1 MAFRKF
7 LSSLGV
13 GAPDVETTLST
24 SAVRPGDQL
33 HCNVR
38 LRGGSVDIEVEKV
51 RIQLVTRFEDLEE
64 TETLWANPGVVRS
77 LVLGER
83 FALKA
88 EDTVDGQVTID
99 VPWETPLTHML
110 GGRPLKGARVAV
122 RTELTVDNAVDRG
135 DFDEIQV
142 HALPAQDALLQAYA
156 NLGFRFDEAE
166 VKKGTPKGGQNSQEN
181 FWQEI
186 EMWFPPE
193 YRRPGGQLESMFF
206 ARHDSLDLVTG
217 SYGPFAFPYANL
229 DVQALTAWLDQHLR
243 ATFQR

>member
-13 GAPDVETTLST
+13 GAPEVETTLNT
-24 SAVRPGDQL
+24 GAVRPGDQL
-33 HCNVR
+33 HFTVE
-38 LRGGSVDIEVEKV
+38 LHGGSVDIEVDRV
-51 RIQLVTRFEDLEE
+51 RVQLVTRFEDLEE
-64 TETLWANPGVVRS
+64 TETSWSNPGIVRS
-77 LVLGER
+77 DVIAER
-83 FALKA
+83 FPLRAGK
-88 EDTVDGQVTID
+88 TVSSQVTVP
-99 VPWETPLTHML
+99 VPWETPLTHIL

-122 RTELTVDNAVDRG
+122 RTELSIENAVDPG

-166 VKKGTPKGGQNSQEN
+166 VKKGTPKGGQNSRAD

-193 YRRPGGQLESMFF
+193 YRRPGGQLESIFF

-217 SYGPFAFPYANL
+217 SYGPFSFPYDHIDAPGW
-229 DVQALTAWLDQHLR
+229 TAWLDQHLR
-243 ATFQR
+243 STFQR

>member
-13 GAPDVETTLST
+13 GAPEVETTLSA

-33 HCNVR
+33 HCNVQ
-38 LRGGSVDIEVEKV
+38 LRGGSVDIEVERV
-51 RIQLVTRFEDLEE
+51 RIEIVTRFEDREE
-64 TETLWANPGVVRS
+64 TETLWSNPGVVKS
-77 LVLGER
+77 LVLGEK
-83 FALKA
+83 FELKA
-88 EDTVDGQVTID
+88 GETKDGQVSFE
-99 VPWETPLTHML
+99 VPWETPLTHVL

-166 VKKGTPKGGQNSQEN
+166 VKKGTPSGGRNSQTDY
-181 FWQEI
+181 WQEI
-186 EMWFPPE
+186 EMWFPAD
-193 YRRPGGQLESMFF
+193 YRRPGGQLETVFV
-206 ARHDSLDLVTG
+206 ARHDSLDLITG
-217 SYGPFAFPYANL
+217 PHGPYPFSYSNIDLPAW
-229 DVQALTAWLDQHLR
+229 TAWLDQHLR

>member
-13 GAPDVETTLST
+13 GAPDVETTLNT

-33 HCNVR
+33 HCNVE
-38 LRGGSVDIEVEKV
+38 LRGGSVDIELQQI
-51 RIQLVTRFEDLEE
+51 RIQLVARFEDREE
-64 TETLWANPGVVRS
+64 TEVLWGNPGVLKS

-83 FALKA
+83 VALRA
-88 EDTVDGQVTID
+88 GDSVNGQVTMD
-99 VPWETPLTHML
+99 VPWETPLTHVL

-122 RTELTVDNAVDRG
+122 RTELSIENSVDPG

-142 HALPAQDALLQAYA
+142 HALPAQDALLQAYS

-166 VKKGTPKGGQNSQEN
+166 VKKGTPKGGQNSQVD

-186 EMWFPPE
+186 EMWFPQE
-193 YRRPGGQLESMFF
+193 YRRPGGQVESVFF

-217 SYGPFAFPYANL
+217 SLGPFTFPYDNI
-229 DVQALTAWLDQHLR
+229 DVAGWTAWLDQHLR
-243 ATFQR
+243 SSFQR

>member
-13 GAPDVETTLST
+13 GAPEVETTLSAT
-24 SAVRPGDQL
+24 AVRPGDQL

-38 LRGGSVDIEVEKV
+38 LKGGSVDIEVERV
-51 RIQLVTRFEDLEE
+51 RIEIVTRFEDLEE
-64 TETLWANPGVVRS
+64 TETLWSNPGVVKS
-77 LVLGER
+77 LVLGEK
-83 FALKA
+83 FDLKA
-88 EDTVDGQVTID
+88 EEIKDGQVTFD
-99 VPWETPLTHML
+99 VPWETPLTHFL
-110 GGRPLKGARVAV
+110 GGRPFKGARVAV
-122 RTELTVDNAVDRG
+122 RTELAVDNAVDRG

-166 VKKGTPKGGQNSQEN
+166 VKKGTPKGGQNSREN

-217 SYGPFAFPYANL
+217 QFGPFTFPYDNI
-229 DVQALTAWLDQHLR
+229 DVPAWTAWLDQHLR
-243 ATFQR
+243 STFQR